1 MPNTP
6 GPGGYA
12 LAWLASVLI
21 FGGGLVVAS
30 RPTRADLDAVL
41 IVVLV
46 ATLVVSI
53 PFAVV
58 GVLVVHVLCAP
69 VEAQWFHVLVA
80 GLVGYAATVVAAS
93 LSGDPD
99 WFGIGPWLAAT
110 TALARAAVIPLVHRR
125 RAAATAVAA

>member
-1 MPNTP
+1 MPSTP
-6 GPGGYA
+6 GPGGYV

-21 FGGGLVVAS
+21 FGGGVIVAGRPAWSDLGAALVV
-30 RPTRADLDAVL
+30 VL
-41 IVVLV
+41 L

-58 GVLVVHVLCAP
+58 GMLVVHVLCAP

-80 GLVGYAATVVAAS
+80 GLVGYAAMVVPAL

-99 WFGIGPWLAAT
+99 WFGLGPWLAAT
-110 TALARAAVIPLVHRR
+110 TALARAAVVPLVHRR
-125 RAAATAVAA
+125 RAAAAVVA

>member
-30 RPTRADLDAVL
+30 RPAWAELDAVL
-41 IVVLV
+41 VVVLV
-46 ATLVVSI
+46 ATLIVSI

-58 GVLVVHVLCAP
+58 GVLVVHALCAP

-80 GLVGYAATVVAAS
+80 GLVGSAAMVVTAV
-93 LSGDPD
+93 LSGDPA
-99 WFGIGPWLAAT
+99 WLGIGPWLAAT
-110 TALARAAVIPLVHRR
+110 TALARAAVVPLVHRR
-125 RAAATAVAA
+125 RAATVVA

>member
-6 GPGGYA
+6 GAGGYVA
-12 LAWLASVLI
+12 AWLASVLA
-21 FGGGLVVAS
+21 FGGGLVVAG
-30 RPTRADLDAVL
+30 RPAWPDLVA
-41 IVVLV
+41 VVLV
-46 ATLVVSI
+46 VLAAVLVVSI
-53 PFAVV
+53 PFALV

-80 GLVGYAATVVAAS
+80 GLVGYAAMVVTAV

-99 WFGIGPWLAAT
+99 WFGTGLWLAAT

-125 RAAATAVAA
+125 RAAAEVAA